1 MARMTRPYE
10 DDRAERIAIV
20 DALLLLEWVAYTTPP
35 RDTSEPIRK
44 LYRVLTD
51 RCKSLSSDS
60 LILDN
65 PRCG

>member
-35 RDTSEPIRK
+35 RKRTLGADPQTVPG
-44 LYRVLTD
+44 
-51 RCKSLSSDS
+51 
-60 LILDN
+60 LD
-65 PRCG
+65 